1 MPPRRGRKRGSAK
14 KATPSRKLSTPIEE
28 DNKILPETEILSNP
42 IEEEIKQEEEEEE
55 ENAIV
60 VSNVLEVEKKEEDEN
75 AVLNLSSIA
84 KQEESFVAKEEEVL
98 ATNSTV
104 TTTTTTL
111 VVEGSN
117 SVKQDVLMDKHDD
130 EEKRLEIDGFNS
142 VKEDALMINNDEN
155 VDSGVQNVEELE
167 GKEIGESEVI
177 EFEQKGSE
185 SMERDNVVVK
195 EEEVSGST
203 IVTTTTTT
211 VVVEES
217 KVAEEKNSEIEDTNV
232 AEDVV
237 MDKKD
242 ENADV
247 QEMEGKEKGESEGDE
262 SEPEEDCEGGET
274 AADVTA
280 VGGDVDFSNG
290 VDEDEDSEDEENE
303 SDTDDED
310 DEEDVDFC
318 SYEQLPPLKDKKK
331 QTEVEIFVGGLNRKA
346 VEEDLI
352 TVFRKFGEVKAVRI
366 VKHPVTN
373 RSKGYAFISYA
384 TAEQA
389 KKVLTELKDGIEVMG
404 KHAGVSPSQD
414 SDTLYIGNICK
425 TWNKEQVLETLKG
438 FGIEQFSAIYLPD
451 DLKNE
456 GKIRGFAYLE
466 FNTHSDAM
474 SAFQQLRKPD
484 AVFGRNRSA
493 KVAFAPSMHPS
504 EEALS
509 QVKTLYVEG
518 LTDSWS
524 EEKLK
529 QMCEQYGQV
538 EKVQLSRDLVTVK
551 RKDFGFVS
559 FTSRENALACMR
571 AINNSQIGE
580 GDVKVKAELA
590 KPQYKGKLGKK
601 AARGGYK
608 VQKDSEKTEEVGKP
622 KAVDRSIS
630 KGAKGN
636 RKAPAKQSQSS
647 IVERQGAPAAFRE
660 REQPANGR
668 KRDGRSM
675 NSGPSGRPFKKPRG
689 NGHGRPTN
697 GYVNQVRN
705 FRSGRGRQPH
715 TYDMARQPHTYDM
728 ARQPHTYDM
737 ARQPHTYDMARQP
750 HTYDMARQP
759 HTYDMARQPH
769 TYDMARQP
777 RNYDMARQ
785 PRNYDM
791 ARQSH
796 TYDMAPAVSA
806 NPYVRGY
813 TSPGLSYQGRAY
825 GAVSDMEPHAGYHRP
840 STTSQGRDLYD
851 YGPRSP
857 GAYYTQGSTS
867 TSYAGGS
874 VLPPSYAPAPP
885 GYTHYAAQG
894 SGSAGGYVYPNNG
907 AYSYGRP
914 YH

>member
-14 KATPSRKLSTPIEE
+14 KATPSRKLSTSSIEE
-28 DNKILPETEILSNP
+28 DNKILPQTETLSNP
-42 IEEEIKQEEEEEE
+42 IEEEIKPKE

-60 VSNVLEVEKKEEDEN
+60 VSNVIEVEKNEEDEN
-75 AVLNLSSIA
+75 AELNLSSIT
-84 KQEESFVAKEEEVL
+84 KIQEESFVGKEEEEVS
-98 ATNSTV
+98 ASTSTV
-104 TTTTTTL
+104 TTTT
-111 VVEGSN
+111 VVVEELKESNLSQEKKRLEIEGSN
-117 SVKQDVLMDKHDD
+117 SVKEDVLMDRNDD
-130 EEKRLEIDGFNS
+130 EEKRLESEGSIS
-142 VKEDALMINNDEN
+142 VKEDVLMDNNDEN
-155 VDSGVQNVEELE
+155 VGVGVQDVEELE
-167 GKEIGESEVI
+167 GKENGESEVV

-185 SMERDNVVVK
+185 STETDSVVVK
-195 EEEVSGST
+195 EEEE
-203 IVTTTTTT
+203 VT
-211 VVVEES
+211 EEIS
-217 KVAEEKNSEIEDTNV
+217 DEKRLEIEEAIV
-232 AEDVV
+232 AEDVL
-237 MDKKD
+237 MDKED

-247 QEMEGKEKGESEGDE
+247 EGMDGEKKGESEGGE
-262 SEPEEDCEGGET
+262 AEPEEDCEGGET
-274 AADVTA
+274 A
-280 VGGDVDFSNG
+280 VGGDVDFNNG
-290 VDEDEDSEDEENE
+290 VDEDEDSEDEVNE

-310 DEEDVDFC
+310 DVDFC

-366 VKHPVTN
+366 VKHPVTH

-438 FGIEQFSAIYLPD
+438 FGIEQFEDVYLPD

-474 SAFQQLRKPD
+474 SAFQRLRKPD

-551 RKDFGFVS
+551 RKDIGFVS

-571 AINNSQIGE
+571 AINNSQMGE
-580 GDVKVKAELA
+580 GDIKVKVELA

-601 AARGGYK
+601 AARGGYM
-608 VQKDSEKTEEVGKP
+608 VQKDTEKTEEVGKP

-630 KGAKGN
+630 KGAKEN
-636 RKAPAKQSQSS
+636 KKAPAKQSQSS
-647 IVERQGAPAAFRE
+647 IVERQGASAAFRE
-660 REQPANGR
+660 REQPSNGW
-668 KRDGRSM
+668 KRDGRSI
-675 NSGPSGRPFKKPRG
+675 NSGPSGRPSKKPRG

-705 FRSGRGRQPH
+705 FHSGRGRQPHAYDMARHPRAYDMTRQPHAYDMARQPRAYDMARQPHNYDMAREPH

-737 ARQPHTYDMARQP
+737 A
-750 HTYDMARQP
+750 
-759 HTYDMARQPH
+759 
-769 TYDMARQP
+769 
-777 RNYDMARQ
+777 
-785 PRNYDM
+785 
-791 ARQSH
+791 
-796 TYDMAPAVSA
+796 PAVSA
-806 NPYVRGY
+806 NPYVQGY
-813 TSPGLSYQGRAY
+813 TAPGLSYQGRAY
-825 GAVSDMEPHAGYHRP
+825 GAVSDMEPHAGYLRP
-840 STTSQGRDLYD
+840 SSMNQGWDLYD
-851 YGPRSP
+851 YGPRSSS
-857 GAYYTQGSTS
+857 GAYYTQGSNS
-867 TSYAGGS
+867 TSYAGGRF
-874 VLPPSYAPAPP
+874 APLCFEQFPFKWS
-885 GYTHYAAQG
+885 G
-894 SGSAGGYVYPNNG
+894 SGSAGGYVYPSNG
-907 AYSYGRP
+907 AYSHGRP